1 MGLPIKIGL
10 GFLIALLGSIII
22 FGNFVAPKNT
32 VSFEK
37 SVEATPV
44 LPPEP
49 TRYVNPVTSE
59 PRDNLTK
66 NLAGL
71 IGKNIIDL
79 NPEGPLNKKLTVEQ
93 AQIIAEK
100 AFTESARNI
109 DPTRF
114 EPTIPLE
121 NIMIA
126 DNDYYRA
133 SLAIILREHTESLKI
148 QKSTDFWENDIDA
161 VLPLYQATR
170 IKLTQL
176 PTPHEYIPTQ
186 QIIMSIIEGQINAL
200 KALHDYENDPVQG
213 LVALQSFKNIQLKL
227 NALTAQFKS

>member
-10 GFLIALLGSIII
+10 GFLIAIGVGIVI
-22 FGNFVAPKNT
+22 FGNLVAPKNT

-37 SVEATPV
+37 SAEATPV

-49 TRYVNPVTSE
+49 TRYVNPVTSQPSE
-59 PRDNLTK
+59 NLTK

-79 NPEGPLNKKLTVEQ
+79 NPEGPRDKKLTVEQ

-100 AFTESARNI
+100 AFTESAQRI

-114 EPTIPLE
+114 EPVIPLE

-133 SLAIILREHTESLKI
+133 DLAIILREHTESLTI
-148 QKSTDFWENDIDA
+148 QKPTDSWENDIDA

-186 QIIMSIIEGQINAL
+186 QIIMGIIEGQINAL
-200 KALHDYENDPVQG
+200 KALHDYENDPMQG
-213 LVALQSFKNIQLKL
+213 LMALQSFKNTQQKL